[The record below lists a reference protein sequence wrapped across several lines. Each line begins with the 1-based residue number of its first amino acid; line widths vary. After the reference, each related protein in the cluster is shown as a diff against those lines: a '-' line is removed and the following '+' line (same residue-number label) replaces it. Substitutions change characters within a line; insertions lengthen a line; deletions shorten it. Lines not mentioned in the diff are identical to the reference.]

1 MLQVDEPNRSEWY
14 YKNKFNWE
22 IIANNNYER
31 LTYLG
36 YDNEVKKTTI
46 MKIIKV
52 NEQNYKSLLKEIY
65 FLACFKRNIY
75 FSEVIDTFLSNKC
88 DKLYIIIKEEGIDLK
103 NLIEYNPFNFNEKYQ
118 NISRRIIFQV
128 LCGLKFLHQN
138 NLSHNDIKPG
148 NILIT
153 STGKT
158 KICDLGSTDKNSKI
172 KGKGTNGYL
181 SPQAILGKNRTKED
195 DMYAVGIVFLE
206 LLNQKIGLFSTQKN
220 ISKDQKLQFILQNCY
235 DTKYRNNEWN
245 KFSEI
250 NKIINN
256 IKENIY
262 DTFQYKLKDNLFPI
276 NEDKDNKELINN
288 LLEIDPS
295 KRKTVE
301 QVLNEKMFKD
311 AKLSFVDSDMDYLK
325 EDYKKYLTGT
335 INIETFKKNVELIRE
350 KIVDRVTLDEIK
362 LKNPEVVLEN

>member
-52 NEQNYKSLLKEIY
+52 NEQNYMTLLKEIY
-65 FLACFKRNIY
+65 FQACFKRNIY

-88 DKLYIIIKEEGIDLK
+88 DNLYIILKEEGIDLK
-103 NLIEYNPFNFNEKYQ
+103 TLIEYNPFNFNEKYQ

-128 LCGLKFLHQN
+128 LCGLKFLHIN

-153 STGKT
+153 STGKA

-172 KGKGTNGYL
+172 RGSGTNGYL
-181 SPQAILGKNRTKED
+181 SPQAILGMRRTKED
-195 DMYAVGIVFLE
+195 DMYAIGIVFLE
-206 LLNQKIGLFSTQKN
+206 LLNQKIGLFHTEEN
-220 ISKDQKLQFILQNCY
+220 ISNKEQLKCILQNFY
-235 DTKYRNNEWN
+235 DIKVQNGEWN
-245 KFSEI
+245 HNLNYNHIVNF
-250 NKIINN
+250 IIDNR
-256 IKENIY
+256 Y
-262 DTFQYKLKDNLFPI
+262 DKFQYKLKDNLFLI
-276 NEDKDNKELINN
+276 NEDKDNKELIKN

-311 AKLSFVDSDMDYLK
+311 AKLSFVNTDMDYK
-325 EDYKKYLTGT
+325 EKDYEKYLTGT
-335 INIETFKKNVELIRE
+335 INIETFKKNVENIRE

>member
-1 MLQVDEPNRSEWY
+1 M
-14 YKNKFNWE
+14 
-22 IIANNNYER
+22 
-31 LTYLG
+31 
-36 YDNEVKKTTI
+36 
-46 MKIIKV
+46 
-52 NEQNYKSLLKEIY
+52 
-65 FLACFKRNIY
+65 
-75 FSEVIDTFLSNKC
+75 
-88 DKLYIIIKEEGIDLK
+88 
-103 NLIEYNPFNFNEKYQ
+103 
-118 NISRRIIFQV
+118 
-128 LCGLKFLHQN
+128 
-138 NLSHNDIKPG
+138 
-148 NILIT
+148 
-153 STGKT
+153 
-158 KICDLGSTDKNSKI
+158 
-172 KGKGTNGYL
+172 
-181 SPQAILGKNRTKED
+181 
-195 DMYAVGIVFLE
+195 
-206 LLNQKIGLFSTQKN
+206 
-220 ISKDQKLQFILQNCY
+220 QFILQNCY

-335 INIETFKKNVELIRE
+335 INIETFQKNVELIRE